1 MMDGENDELL
11 KSMLTGMDGTSM
23 ETFDNSEPMKEINLD
38 EFNLELLSPTPSSS
52 DGSTSTG
59 DFGYCSPNAVME
71 TPNIDHSDLDLID
84 YISNDNSDITLPAVN
99 PRTISPTG
107 FNSSECAGNALKEAN
122 ENEIDAE
129 FNIVKNSFDYNPNN
143 EMNTKTQKKLI
154 IKAKRNIKPK
164 NMEPQ
169 NIPFNATTTFLQEV
183 KQSQPSAVKLLSHS
197 TSGPTQNISI
207 VKKAPITAVTPS
219 INTGTTTIFLPVF
232 NTKQQAQKHVF
243 GQNKN
248 NTTPAIVVTESNLI
262 EDPGHGSNK
271 RRRIS
276 ASSSD
281 SGLDDA
287 ASTCSSEDKYKVIVQ
302 TNNTQSQQ
310 RSGPTFTTNN
320 KYPRLDL
327 SEEEKRLCE
336 NDGIKL
342 PSHYPLTKEEERNL
356 KKIRRKIRNKLSA
369 QDSRRRK
376 KDYLESIESRAM
388 RHAEENVELH
398 KKLNLLTKQ
407 NQTLV
412 GQLRRLHQIIVNKG
426 GINSSHPV
434 AQAAMGIVGN
444 KQTTGANS
452 NQGQSSTALMVLL
465 LSAALFLIP
474 GMREQYESKPTLDI
488 SQAVKGP
495 PLPGQSRSLLHFTN
509 ANIKEELTAT
519 YNNANNKNDAHI
531 KIENV
536 NDEPSNN
543 MAEISAFQAGIPNKA
558 SPKYGSPSPN
568 PFGDHDYYAFSD
580 DDGVPTVKSEP
591 WSPSMSPQQKNY
603 NEGDIS
609 FEGEQKIMFE
619 EEKQKMSNIDIGFED
634 HLTHANLSSEEHNQ
648 FSVEKEVIVTTGKD
662 EHVINASEYIMRKGI
677 DDMEMAD
684 TNATTQIGG
693 ERQLNVSVSVGGGI
707 GNGGGMRTVVLH
719 VPKDIQ

>member
-1 MMDGENDELL
+1 MN
-11 KSMLTGMDGTSM
+11 
-23 ETFDNSEPMKEINLD
+23 EINLD

-52 DGSTSTG
+52 DGSTSTA
-59 DFGYCSPNAVME
+59 DMGYCSPNAVME
-71 TPNIDHSDLDLID
+71 TPNIEQSDLDLID
-84 YISNDNSDITLPAVN
+84 YISNDNSDVTLPAVD
-99 PRTISPTG
+99 PRTISPSGNNG
-107 FNSSECAGNALKEAN
+107 FESTRSSIEETNDIKIEPGFK
-122 ENEIDAE
+122 IT
-129 FNIVKNSFDYNPNN
+129 KNSFHYSPIN
-143 EMNTKTQKKLI
+143 EVNTNTQKKLV
-154 IKAKRNIKPK
+154 IKARRNIKPK
-164 NMEPQ
+164 NTDSQKNRQ
-169 NIPFNATTTFLQEV
+169 NELTEFPLNATTTFLQEV
-183 KQSQPSAVKLLSHS
+183 KQAQPSAVKLLSHS
-197 TSGPTQNISI
+197 TTGSTQNISI
-207 VKKAPITAVTPS
+207 VKKTPISVAPS

-243 GQNKN
+243 GQSKN
-248 NTTPAIVVTESNLI
+248 NSTPAIVVTESNLI
-262 EDPGHGSNK
+262 EEQGHGSNK

-287 ASTCSSEDKYKVIVQ
+287 ASTTSCEEKQCKVIVQ
-302 TNNTQSQQ
+302 TNNSQSQQQ

-327 SEEEKRLCE
+327 TDEEKKLCE

-342 PSHYPLTKEEERNL
+342 PTHYPLTKEEERNL
-356 KKIRRKIRNKLSA
+356 KRIRRKIRNKLSA

-412 GQLRRLHQIIVNKG
+412 GQLRRLHQIIVNRG
-426 GINSSHPV
+426 GINSSNVV

-444 KQTTGANS
+444 KQTNGANS

-495 PLPGQSRSLLHFTN
+495 PLPGQSRSLLHFTSN
-509 ANIKEELTAT
+509 SIKEEFTPAT
-519 YNNANNKNDAHI
+519 NNNANNKNDANLKNI
-531 KIENV
+531 KVECES
-536 NDEPSNN
+536 DEPSNN
-543 MAEISAFQAGIPNKA
+543 IAEISAFQAGLPNKA
-558 SPKYGSPSPN
+558 SQKYGSPSPN

-580 DDGVPTVKSEP
+580 DDGGPTVKNEP
-591 WSPSMSPQQKNY
+591 WSPSMSPHQKNF
-603 NEGDIS
+603 NDADIPS
-609 FEGEQKIMFE
+609 LEYGEQKIMIE
-619 EEKQKMSNIDIGFED
+619 EEKEKMSNIDIGFED
-634 HLTHANLSSEEHNQ
+634 HLTHATLSSEEHNQ
-648 FSVEKEVIVTTGKD
+648 FSVEKEVIVTSGKE
-662 EHVINASEYIMRKGI
+662 EHVINPSEYIIRKGI
-677 DDMEMAD
+677 DDMEMAV
-684 TNATTQIGG
+684 TNATTEFGG